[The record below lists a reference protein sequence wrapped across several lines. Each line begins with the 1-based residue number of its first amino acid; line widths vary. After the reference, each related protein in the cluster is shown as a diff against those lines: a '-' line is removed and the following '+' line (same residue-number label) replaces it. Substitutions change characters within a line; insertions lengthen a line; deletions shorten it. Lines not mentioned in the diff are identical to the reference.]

1 MIGSRRLSS
10 TSLWIAG
17 LVIAYLA
24 TRLAALTVLPIFFDE
39 TGHIRWAIWISQG
52 QKIEKPWQYGKGLPI
67 FASALLFPWARDHY
81 LWASRA
87 LTVLFGAGTLAGA
100 ILLGRAL
107 ADDDDRSV
115 GSAPIRAQ
123 LARKREARYSR

>member
-1 MIGSRRLSS
+1 M
-10 TSLWIAG
+10 AG

-67 FASALLFPWARDHY
+67 FANALLFPWARDHY
-81 LWASRA
+81 LWASRG

-100 ILLGRAL
+100 VLLGPGPGGPRAGWPSGLFYVRGPL
-107 ADDDDRSV
+107 A
-115 GSAPIRAQ
+115 P
-123 LARKREARYSR
+123 